1 MRIDAFE
8 LDCFFRERF
17 TLAEVLNGRA
27 AVLRAIRVR
36 NVRGDETSWLKLQLM
51 LDDAVVCQKS
61 IRKLP
66 LGDEER
72 AAALES
78 RLCSELV
85 LPAQTRPGAHRLC
98 LQILSGSHSQTLP
111 ANVEVLAH
119 NVIPTDFVRAPLLPA
134 YIQES
139 EWLRNFAAD
148 AIQRP
153 VEPGAK
159 EVVLCLYDAL
169 LSKQPVFQPVG
180 GRRYPDCQRISSMR
194 NVLEHGGSCAELSLL
209 FASLLWNIGQAPA
222 LLLFED
228 HMAAGCF
235 LTKPPSAEILTDPQQ
250 IERLVEL
257 GALLLFEA
265 TSVCRQKQHPF
276 EIAQRELLQRRMPNG
291 GRYPPCVLINVQE
304 ILRGGMKT
312 VSEASVLLR
321 CGNCGY
327 EEAVPIDA
335 AVSRCPACGQPLP
348 PAEEAWETPPV
359 PVFFSPSVQYA
370 MHPGGAAV
378 TGLKEDGEDVIH
390 VLDVWQG
397 RSVVAIGERAFAKR
411 SLSAV
416 TLPDT
421 LSSIGDYAF
430 SGCKG
435 LRRLN
440 IPQSV
445 ATLGTGA
452 FRDSGL
458 QTISLSGAI
467 SRVPR
472 LAFAGCAALTSVTLS
487 EGTRHI
493 DEKAFDGCVL
503 LRSVTIPASVQRV
516 ARDAFPPHCQLVLLS
531 QKTRVL

>member
-17 TLAEVLNGRA
+17 TLAEVINGQA
-27 AVLRAIRVR
+27 AVLRAIHIR
-36 NVRGDETSWLKLQLM
+36 NVRGDETSWLKLRLM
-51 LDDAVVCQKS
+51 LDNALVCEKS

-72 AAALES
+72 AAALEN
-78 RLCSELV
+78 RLCSELA
-85 LPAQTRPGAHRLC
+85 LPAKTRPGAHKLC
-98 LQILSGSHSQTLP
+98 LQIVSGNHSQPRLSD
-111 ANVEVLAH
+111 VEVLAY

-139 EWLRNFAAD
+139 EWLRNFASNAAQGLD
-148 AIQRP
+148 
-153 VEPGAK
+153 EPGA
-159 EVVLCLYDAL
+159 EAIVRCLYDAL
-169 LSKQPVFQPVG
+169 LAKQPVFQPVA

-235 LTKPPSAEILTDPQQ
+235 LTEPPSADILTDPWQ
-250 IERLVEL
+250 IQRLVEL
-257 GALLLFEA
+257 GALLLFET

-276 EIAQRELLQRRMPNG
+276 EIAQQELFQRRMPNG
-291 GRYPPCVLINVQE
+291 DRYPPCVLINVQE
-304 ILRGGMKT
+304 ILRGGLKT

-327 EEAVPIDA
+327 EETVPMDVAVTC
-335 AVSRCPACGQPLP
+335 CPACGQPLP
-348 PAEEAWETPPV
+348 PAEEAREEPPA
-359 PVFFSPSVQYA
+359 PVFFSPAVQYA
-370 MHPGGAAV
+370 MQPGGAAV
-378 TGLKEDGEDVIH
+378 ARLREDGEDVIH

-397 RSVVAIGERAFAKR
+397 RSVVAVGERAFAKSR
-411 SLSAV
+411 LRAV

-440 IPQSV
+440 IPPSV

-458 QTISLSGAI
+458 QTVSLSGAI
-467 SRVPR
+467 LRIPR
-472 LAFAGCAALTSVTLS
+472 LAFAGCAELACVTLS
-487 EGTRHI
+487 EGTRQI
-493 DEKAFDGCVL
+493 DEKAFDGCIL
-503 LRSVTIPASVQRV
+503 LHSVTIPASVQRV
-516 ARDAFPPHCQLVLLS
+516 ARNAFPPHCQLVLLS
-531 QKTRVL
+531 QETKVL